1 MEKLNHMKVVTP
13 HMFLPKLREQD
24 KLEQRMLEEIT

>member
-1 MEKLNHMKVVTP
+1 MAKLNHMKVVTL

-24 KLEQRMLEEIT
+24 KQEQRMPDEIT